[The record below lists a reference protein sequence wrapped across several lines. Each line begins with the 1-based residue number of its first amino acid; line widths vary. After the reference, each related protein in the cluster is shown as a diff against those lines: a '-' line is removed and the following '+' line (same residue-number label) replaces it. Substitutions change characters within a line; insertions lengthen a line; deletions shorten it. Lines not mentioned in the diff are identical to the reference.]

1 MTPQHPLFVAIDNL
15 LGEPLSI
22 KDLVL
27 TRALSEIRE
36 TVAQEKRRRGE
47 LGFDDMLSRLDT
59 ALRSE
64 SGEALAAAIRTRF
77 PVAMIDEFQDTDP
90 QQYRIFR
97 RIWRHQPD
105 TALLLIGDPK
115 QAIYAFRGAD
125 IFTYMKARSEVSAH
139 YTLDTNWRSAPGM
152 VNSVNKLFSQMN
164 DAFMFRD
171 IPFSP
176 VKFAPRNQSLQF
188 KVNDAP
194 QPAMTLWLMEG
205 KAAVRAIIK
214 VIWRRCAPRKSRLAA
229 CRANGRRA
237 ADERRFVAARSCLG
251 YQRVGAQQAGSR
263 ADTGCADLTGDPL
276 RLSF

>member
-139 YTLDTNWRSAPGM
+139 YTLDTNWRSAPRM

-205 KAAVRAIIK
+205 ESCGSGDYQSYMAQV
-214 VIWRRCAPRKSRLAA
+214 CATQ
-229 CRANGRRA
+229 
-237 ADERRFVAARSCLG
+237 VA
-251 YQRVGAQQAGSR
+251 
-263 ADTGCADLTGDPL
+263 TGCAPGKRATHC
-276 RLSF
+276 

>member
-1 MTPQHPLFVAIDNL
+1 MTPRHPLFVAIDNL

-47 LGFDDMLSRLDT
+47 LGFDDMLSRLDA

-64 SGEALAAAIRTRF
+64 SGEALAAAIRARF

-97 RIWRHQPD
+97 RVWHHQPD

-152 VNSVNKLFSQMN
+152 VNSVNKLFSQMD

-171 IPFSP
+171 IPFNP
-176 VKFAPRNQSLQF
+176 VKFAPGNQSLQF
-188 KVNDAP
+188 KVDGAL

-205 KAAVRAIIK
+205 KAVVRATTK
-214 VIWRRCAPRKSRLAA
+214 AIWRRYAPR
-229 CRANGRRA
+229 
-237 ADERRFVAARSCLG
+237 RFA
-251 YQRVGAQQAGSR
+251 
-263 ADTGCADLTGDPL
+263 TGCAPDKRAT
-276 RLSF
+276 RC

>member
-1 MTPQHPLFVAIDNL
+1 
-15 LGEPLSI
+15 
-22 KDLVL
+22 
-27 TRALSEIRE
+27 
-36 TVAQEKRRRGE
+36 
-47 LGFDDMLSRLDT
+47 MLSRLDV

-152 VNSVNKLFSQMN
+152 VNSVNKLFGQMN

-176 VKFAPRNQSLQF
+176 VKFAQRNQSLQF
-188 KVNDAP
+188 KVNDVL

-214 VIWRRCAPRKSRLAA
+214 ATWRRYAPRKFA
-229 CRANGRRA
+229 
-237 ADERRFVAARSCLG
+237 
-251 YQRVGAQQAGSR
+251 
-263 ADTGCADLTGDPL
+263 TGCAPDKRAT
-276 RLSF
+276 RC

>member
-1 MTPQHPLFVAIDNL
+1 
-15 LGEPLSI
+15 
-22 KDLVL
+22 
-27 TRALSEIRE
+27 
-36 TVAQEKRRRGE
+36 
-47 LGFDDMLSRLDT
+47 MLSRLDT

-205 KAAVRAIIK
+205 KTAVRAIIK
-214 VIWRRCAPRKSRLAA
+214 VIWRRCAPRKFA
-229 CRANGRRA
+229 
-237 ADERRFVAARSCLG
+237 
-251 YQRVGAQQAGSR
+251 
-263 ADTGCADLTGDPL
+263 TGCVPGKRAT
-276 RLSF
+276 RC

>member
-90 QQYRIFR
+90 QQYRIFAVSGDINPIR
-97 RIWRHQPD
+97 R
-105 TALLLIGDPK
+105 
-115 QAIYAFRGAD
+115 Y
-125 IFTYMKARSEVSAH
+125 
-139 YTLDTNWRSAPGM
+139 
-152 VNSVNKLFSQMN
+152 
-164 DAFMFRD
+164 
-171 IPFSP
+171 
-176 VKFAPRNQSLQF
+176 
-188 KVNDAP
+188 
-194 QPAMTLWLMEG
+194 
-205 KAAVRAIIK
+205 
-214 VIWRRCAPRKSRLAA
+214 C
-229 CRANGRRA
+229 
-237 ADERRFVAARSCLG
+237 
-251 YQRVGAQQAGSR
+251 
-263 ADTGCADLTGDPL
+263 
-276 RLSF
+276 